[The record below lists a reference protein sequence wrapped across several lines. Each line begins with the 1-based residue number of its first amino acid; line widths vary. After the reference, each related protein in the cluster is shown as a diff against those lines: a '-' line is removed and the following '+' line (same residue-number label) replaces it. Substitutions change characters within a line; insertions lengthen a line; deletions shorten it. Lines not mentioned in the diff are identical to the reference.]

1 MDMINASDI
10 SCGVMLYL
18 DLMCIRDG
26 LDRSCLLRSVC
37 EVSAA
42 PISQNNV
49 IGELLQTLLTYVS
62 FLNNN
67 PVLFMIRWVSN
78 ILLT

>member
-1 MDMINASDI
+1 MRVTYHVVS
-10 SCGVMLYL
+10 VMLYL

-67 PVLFMIRWVSN
+67 PVLFMIG
-78 ILLT
+78 